1 MYVLDTNILIYF
13 FKGIGNVSDILLS
26 RSPKDIS
33 IAAISLFELEV
44 GIAKSNNPDKR
55 KKQLE
60 RLISRIDV
68 IPFAA
73 KEAKAAAM
81 IRVDLESKGTPI
93 APFDTLIAGT
103 ALSENAILVTHN
115 TQEFNRVKELAIED
129 WY

>member
-13 FKGIGNVSDILLS
+13 FKGMGDVSDILLS

-44 GIAKSNNPDKR
+44 GIAKSNDPDKR

-73 KEAKAAAM
+73 KEAKAAAT

-93 APFDTLIAGT
+93 DPFDTLIAGT
-103 ALSENAILVTHN
+103 ALSKNAILVTHN
-115 TQEFNRVKELAIED
+115 TQEFNRVKELVIED